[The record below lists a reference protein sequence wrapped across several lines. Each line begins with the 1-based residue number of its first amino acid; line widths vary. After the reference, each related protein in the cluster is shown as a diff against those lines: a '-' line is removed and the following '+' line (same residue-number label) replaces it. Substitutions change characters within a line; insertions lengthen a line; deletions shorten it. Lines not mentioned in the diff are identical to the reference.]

1 MKRSAIHSKKVEK
14 KVRAMDL
21 QLYDYLSTNLTAISD
36 EWLAQ
41 REVNR
46 GSIYSIDAGGSAEL
60 LLREQNRLTNLTV
73 TSILLNDKEV
83 FESNKEKWAREVAE
97 SRVESNTPIPE
108 VLDALSKARQVYWT
122 FVERFLK
129 SKVDEITKDDL
140 LRWGIAIHM
149 AFDELYIH
157 FSEMYYQITSSERLA
172 QQNLIAELSF
182 PIIKLNTSIGV
193 LPLIG
198 NIDAIRGKSFLE
210 CIPAKSVKMEITHLF
225 IDLSGVSIIDTMVA
239 QQIYPI
245 IQILK
250 LLGIDST
257 LTGIRPEIAQ
267 TSVQLGI
274 NFANVATFSSLQQAL
289 KNQLEEII

>member
-1 MKRSAIHSKKVEK
+1 M
-14 KVRAMDL
+14 RAMDL